1 MLPDSRSQT
10 RRGGARRWGGLR
22 ARLSL
27 GLLAVLVVTLALVAL
42 GVGQLHTTETR
53 QQLIAEATRH
63 AHTLSHIP
71 PPQRTPA
78 LNALGNQPDVLFAGE
93 IAPDGAPAQTPNFGR
108 YAGRPALFAEE
119 AGVWVVLDTTEAQTR
134 ADASQRA
141 LLLYLGLTLLFT
153 TLVGYAFFS
162 FVVMRPLR
170 AIGVATRRAAGGD
183 LASPIKV
190 LPRNEFGEV
199 GRSFNQMLQTLDA
212 QRAEL
217 QERVD
222 ALERAHLELRQTQDS
237 LIRSEKLAGI
247 GQLAAGV
254 AHEIGNPLAAVMG
267 YVDLLSDRDLDE
279 ESAAEVVARTQSQL
293 SRMRGIIR
301 QLLDYS
307 RPDPHAE
314 PEAVALRPILEEAL
328 ELARLSRGGRHCA
341 LELHAPDDLR
351 PARAV
356 PGELSQIIVNL
367 LLNALDAMRQ
377 ADIAE
382 PRILVELQDRGDALI
397 LDILDNGPGIPP
409 ELRERIFEPFFSTR
423 DPGEGTGLGLAI
435 AQRLAERVGGTLS
448 PGERL
453 LEGHTRGAHFQLRL
467 QPAGD

>member
-1 MLPDSRSQT
+1 MLPAPSSHT
-10 RRGGARRWGGLR
+10 RRGEARRWGGLR

-27 GLLAVLVVTLALVAL
+27 GLLAVLVATLALVAV
-42 GVGQLHTTETR
+42 GVEQLHTTAAR

-63 AHTLSHIP
+63 ARTLSQIAP
-71 PPQRTPA
+71 RERTPA
-78 LNALGNQPDVLFAGE
+78 LVALGNQSDVLFAGDV
-93 IAPDGAPAQTPNFGR
+93 APDGAPTTTPSFGR
-108 YAGRPALFAEE
+108 YAGRPALFAEVS
-119 AGVWVVLDTTEAQTR
+119 GVWVVLDTTEAQAR
-134 ADASQRA
+134 ADAGQRA

-153 TLVGYAFFS
+153 MLVGYAFFS

-222 ALERAHLELRQTQDS
+222 ALERAHLELRQTQSS

-267 YVDLLSDRDLDE
+267 YVDLLGDRDLDE

-314 PEAVALRPILEEAL
+314 PEAVALRPIIEEAL
-328 ELARLSRGGRHCA
+328 ELARLSRGGRHCT
-341 LELHAPDDLR
+341 LKLHAPDPLR
-351 PARAV
+351 PAYAV
-356 PGELSQIIVNL
+356 PGELSQIVVNL

-382 PRILVELQDRGDALI
+382 PHLQVELHHTDDALCI
-397 LDILDNGPGIPP
+397 DILDNGPGIPP

-423 DPGEGTGLGLAI
+423 EPGEGTGLGLAI
-435 AQRLAERVGGTLS
+435 ALRLAERVGGTLTL
-448 PGERL
+448 GQRL
-453 LEGHTRGAHFQLRL
+453 LDGHISGAHFQLRL